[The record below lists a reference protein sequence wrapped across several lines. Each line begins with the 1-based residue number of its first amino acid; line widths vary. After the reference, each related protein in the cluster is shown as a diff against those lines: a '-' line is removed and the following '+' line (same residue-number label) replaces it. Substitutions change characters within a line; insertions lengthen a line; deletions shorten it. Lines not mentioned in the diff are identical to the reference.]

1 METNKYTRTIIKASE
16 RMVLTN
22 KGNTLLATEICLGAY
37 DSVDNYYE
45 ITEEEAQKI
54 REENGKA
61 DYSWQPTTFELAKE
75 RKLQEIDNYY
85 NSSNVNNFKL
95 NGMDMWLDP
104 TLRGNVQRQIWAAN
118 VKGDETLTIS
128 ISGIELT
135 LPIPTA
141 EMLLAELEQY
151 AATCYNVRDKKYAEV
166 KALEDIEQVTAYDA
180 TSGYPVNPKFET

>member
-1 METNKYTRTIIKASE
+1 MIVFTEKEIYSTEGLYINRIGTSVYFKRANRLPSDLEGMFREVSSIPVSE
-16 RMVLTN
+16 LD
-22 KGNTLLATEICLGAY
+22 A
-37 DSVDNYYE
+37 
-45 ITEEEAQKI
+45 
-54 REENGKA
+54 
-61 DYSWQPTTFELAKE
+61 AKE
-75 RKLQEIDNYY
+75 NKINEIDNYY

-135 LPIPTA
+135 LPIATA
-141 EMLLAELEQY
+141 ELLLAELEQY

-166 KALEDIEQVTAYDA
+166 KNLEDIEQVTAYDA
-180 TSGYPVNPKFET
+180 TSGYPEQLNLATTT